1 MVLFGCKRKK
11 RTCERKEHRVGELEK
26 NVSRSDAI
34 ETRAARKREGNRTKN
49 ERSSRESRNERER
62 ERARMVH
69 MRVEMIEKEERRTSC
84 RWSAGHWCEIIAREF
99 VRRRKKRKKV
109 LI

>member
-11 RTCERKEHRVGELEK
+11 RTCERKKHRVGELEK
-26 NVSRSDAI
+26 NGLDRMQSRRARREREK
-34 ETRAARKREGNRTKN
+34 ETERKMRDHRAKAGR
-49 ERSSRESRNERER
+49 ERER
-62 ERARMVH
+62 ERARMVRT
-69 MRVEMIEKEERRTSC
+69 RVEMIEKEERRTSC

-109 LI
+109 L

>member
-1 MVLFGCKRKK
+1 MIDHRAKAGTR
-11 RTCERKEHRVGELEK
+11 ENGKE
-26 NVSRSDAI
+26 
-34 ETRAARKREGNRTKN
+34 
-49 ERSSRESRNERER
+49 
-62 ERARMVH
+62 RMVRK
-69 MRVEMIEKEERRTSC
+69 RVEMIEKEERRTSC

>member
-1 MVLFGCKRKK
+1 MK
-11 RTCERKEHRVGELEK
+11 
-26 NVSRSDAI
+26 D
-34 ETRAARKREGNRTKN
+34 

-62 ERARMVH
+62 ERARMVR

-109 LI
+109 FMNVSMMIIRELKSAYYYSFS

>member
-1 MVLFGCKRKK
+1 MK
-11 RTCERKEHRVGELEK
+11 
-26 NVSRSDAI
+26 D
-34 ETRAARKREGNRTKN
+34 

-62 ERARMVH
+62 ERARMVRT
-69 MRVEMIEKEERRTSC
+69 RVEMIEKEERRTSC

>member
-1 MVLFGCKRKK
+1 MKDDR
-11 RTCERKEHRVGELEK
+11 
-26 NVSRSDAI
+26 
-34 ETRAARKREGNRTKN
+34 
-49 ERSSRESRNERER
+49 SRESRNERKR
-62 ERARMVH
+62 ERANGPP
-69 MRVEMIEKEERRTSC
+69 RVEMIKKEERRTSC

>member
-1 MVLFGCKRKK
+1 MK
-11 RTCERKEHRVGELEK
+11 
-26 NVSRSDAI
+26 D
-34 ETRAARKREGNRTKN
+34 

-62 ERARMVH
+62 ERANGPP
-69 MRVEMIEKEERRTSC
+69 RVEMIEKEERRTSC